1 MDILHGIETK
11 ALAVRAS
18 QPVGVVMDIAD
29 TATDIELPM
38 HASSVAQRLVVR
50 KTLCIY
56 KILIF
61 GWQNLVI
68 ISSGK

>member
-11 ALAVRAS
+11 VLAVRES

-38 HASSVAQRLVVR
+38 HA
-50 KTLCIY
+50 
-56 KILIF
+56 
-61 GWQNLVI
+61 N
-68 ISSGK
+68 SGK

>member
-11 ALAVRAS
+11 VLAVRES

-56 KILIF
+56 RIYFWLAE
-61 GWQNLVI
+61 
-68 ISSGK
+68 SGNNK